1 MGKRWVSWR
10 NHLFTENRKREMRAS
25 NSIFISLNLLLLA
38 TEISSSATFC
48 SQNDYFC
55 VTGSTDNSTTTCF
68 AISSKAKGWTALG
81 VGSSQMDGADM
92 YVGWKNSAGTGYTV
106 ANLDGRDRVQPLP
119 FAKSNI
125 ASVNVTAP
133 TTSAADGLAFT
144 VCLKDNKKI
153 TKGQS
158 FIFAYSF
165 QTPSQPDSASSAF
178 EFHDFYG
185 SFSADFTTASGVSDN
200 SSVVGGNGP
209 VVKTENYGQIAAVH
223 GVLMWISWIL
233 FSTAGIFTA
242 RYLKAALPN
251 HWFPIHKFFMGIGAV
266 VVSLVSFIVIYLYKT
281 PPHFVSSH
289 EKIGISILVMMIA
302 EAILGWAID
311 QLYEPS
317 RQSVPLRDKAHWWVG
332 RCILLLAVI
341 NVQLGFDLFN
351 EKKLN
356 GGVGVGYVAGNWI
369 VLGLFFVA
377 ALFMEWRRFNG
388 LDAHGAHVPIDSA
401 ANIVASPPEGS

>member
-1 MGKRWVSWR
+1 
-10 NHLFTENRKREMRAS
+10 MRAS
-25 NSIFISLNLLLLA
+25 NTMFISLLLFV

-55 VTGSTDNSTTTCF
+55 VTGSTDNSTSCF

-81 VGSSQMDGADM
+81 VGSSQMAGADM

-119 FAKSNI
+119 FATSNV
-125 ASVNVTAP
+125 ASVNGTA
-133 TTSAADGLAFT
+133 TASTANGLSFT

-185 SFSADFTTASGVSDN
+185 TFSADFTTASGVSDN

-209 VVKTENYGQIAAVH
+209 VVKTENYGQIAFVH

-251 HWFPIHKFFMGIGAV
+251 HWFPIHKFLMGMGGV
-266 VVSLVSFIVIYLYKT
+266 VVSLVAFIVIYLYKT
-281 PPHFVSSH
+281 PPHFVSNH
-289 EKIGISILVMMIA
+289 EKIGITIVVMMIA

-317 RQSVPLRDKAHWWVG
+317 RQSVPLRDQAHWWVG

-351 EKKLN
+351 EKKLD

-388 LDAHGAHVPIDSA
+388 LDVDAHGAHVPIDST
-401 ANIVASPPEGS
+401 ANIVASPPQES